1 MTPIAAG
8 GVIAAG
14 EGSRLKALG
23 RPKPLVPVAGIPLI
37 ERVLAN
43 FEAAGIRRVAVIFNG
58 EEEDCAAFVRERFRS
73 LVKTVVVRTTPH
85 SLESFRT
92 ILACSPPGRLLVATV
107 DTLCAAEDFV
117 AFVRAAEQEPD
128 EETVLAVTPLVADE
142 RPLWVRIDASNRV
155 TGIGGPAGDA
165 VTAGFYVMS
174 EHARHLEPPASLGR
188 LREYL
193 AWLCDS
199 GEPLRTVSIA
209 RAVDVDR
216 PEDVRLAE
224 ALFAPAQA
232 RLASGGTA

>member
-23 RPKPLVPVAGIPLI
+23 RPKPLVPVAGVPLI

-58 EEEDCAAFVRERFRS
+58 EEEDCADFVRERFPS
-73 LVKTVVVRTTPH
+73 LVKTLIVRTTPH

-107 DTLCAAEDFV
+107 DTLCATEDFV
-117 AFVRAAEQEPD
+117 AFARAAEEAEE

-142 RPLWVRIDASNRV
+142 KPLWVRMDASGRV
-155 TGIGGPAGDA
+155 TEVGGSAGDA
-165 VTAGFYVMS
+165 VTAGFYAVS
-174 EHARHLEPPASLGR
+174 ERARRLAPPGSLGR

-193 AWLCDS
+193 AWLCES
-199 GEPLRTVSIA
+199 GEPLRAVSIA
-209 RAVDVDR
+209 KAVDVDR

-224 ALFAPAQA
+224 ELFTPALA
-232 RLASGGTA
+232 RRASGGAA